1 MKNTYKILL
10 ITIMLLAIILAFAA
24 CNDDDVKTS
33 LDNPTNIAAS
43 GSTISWSAVDGATS
57 YDIIVKDAEA
67 KNTENTYYNLDLTEI
82 GSYLIKIRAV
92 GKNSQGTVIY
102 SDYVEYT
109 FVKSDK
115 LATPTV
121 TVNDKLA
128 TWASV
133 ENAASYN
140 VRVVDS
146 SSTELYSGTQSELS
160 YSFDNEKYT
169 SVGKYTIQVKAIP
182 EATKS
187 EYANS
192 DAGLGYYIV
201 TSKLSAPSISS
212 VSSTAVRWTSI
223 SGISSYKL
231 YLYEDD
237 GTLVSTYTTT
247 SNSYAFSYMKLD
259 NYGKYYCRVQA
270 IGDGEVYLDS
280 EVGERVPAYDLLV
293 IPTIDETTVD
303 LYQDA
308 SGTWKL
314 KFEVENTNK
323 LSSITITL
331 TTTKADSSS
340 SMSAIEKTLEMI
352 QGESE
357 YTIVSDADFNAA
369 LTYYVKNTSASG
381 YIKNT
386 KPYDAL
392 QTYFTFDGVE
402 FKKATVSALS
412 SVIEYYV
419 KVGNPGA
426 DYYEEAKGAVSYT
439 EVNKDTAAFNTRNNY
454 YTKEAD
460 VYTLVT
466 STYVD
471 KGDFAA
477 LNPQDTTSVYLKDN
491 GDGTYTKLGTY
502 TQIEDETLAHYWVY
516 KSFTAFDSNTT
527 YYTASYEEFGSADY
541 SADTFYK
548 LVKTTFDTSID
559 DLFFEVDT
567 SGNYTY
573 KKTDIAYYGRIFDI
587 TVSATGI
594 KDSIITG
601 KSIDVDGNYISFRHP
616 NKVDK
621 DLAWTASPLQGYF
634 KTEAE
639 YTAFVTE
646 YDDYYAVESIGDLQY
661 MQYDNDGAKY
671 VLMQDLDAEG
681 YYWAPIDSFT
691 DSILDGNNHKISNIV
706 YARIDGRAEALI
718 SESSGASILDL
729 YIVDAS
735 NEADATEYC
744 AGIIGDAYDTQ
755 IKNCYVKAKFSTATS
770 AGGIIAKGKMVYITN
785 CQTLITIENVAI
797 SAGIAAYGE
806 DLELKGCIASGSID
820 VDDVYFS
827 LGDFDAMSNNAHL
840 EDYHRIYILQDS
852 KYVYVG
858 EFRDKDTVDF
868 KDDDGEYYEEYFL
881 RITELSEGVVAA
893 GLVSG
898 LEGGSIDNSIAQVSI
913 TIDAPTMPAY
923 AGGAV
928 AMANHCTI
936 TNTFAG
942 NKYSK
947 NNPDRMNIVVNGLH
961 TIVGGFVGETVD
973 ATIDNCY
980 TTIRVSAKENLGG
993 FVGKCSDDLNN
1004 TGSQITNCY
1013 STGGVADQISTNKGY
1028 FVGYMYD
1035 THTTITNC
1043 YIYDWEHA
1051 TVHDD
1056 HATTAASL
1064 DAIKTAINEAK
1075 AGSLATI
1082 TGYLEPTLIDVA
1094 YASAYTDSIK
1104 ASGKINVKA
1113 YLAVYDST
1121 TQETTIID
1129 MYADEEKVDQI
1140 VIGDKSAK
1148 GTILVVL
1155 QQKVDENNDGVDDGT
1170 GARVVIYITVS

>member
-1 MKNTYKILL
+1 
-10 ITIMLLAIILAFAA
+10 
-24 CNDDDVKTS
+24 
-33 LDNPTNIAAS
+33 
-43 GSTISWSAVDGATS
+43 
-57 YDIIVKDAEA
+57 
-67 KNTENTYYNLDLTEI
+67 
-82 GSYLIKIRAV
+82 
-92 GKNSQGTVIY
+92 
-102 SDYVEYT
+102 
-109 FVKSDK
+109 
-115 LATPTV
+115 
-121 TVNDKLA
+121 
-128 TWASV
+128 
-133 ENAASYN
+133 
-140 VRVVDS
+140 
-146 SSTELYSGTQSELS
+146 
-160 YSFDNEKYT
+160 
-169 SVGKYTIQVKAIP
+169 
-182 EATKS
+182 
-187 EYANS
+187 
-192 DAGLGYYIV
+192 
-201 TSKLSAPSISS
+201 
-212 VSSTAVRWTSI
+212 
-223 SGISSYKL
+223 
-231 YLYEDD
+231 
-237 GTLVSTYTTT
+237 
-247 SNSYAFSYMKLD
+247 
-259 NYGKYYCRVQA
+259 
-270 IGDGEVYLDS
+270 EVYLDS

-323 LSSITITL
+323 LSSITIAL

-392 QTYFTFDGVE
+392 QTYYTFDGVE

-471 KGDFAA
+471 KGNFAA

-601 KSIDVDGNYISFRHP
+601 KSVDLYENYISYRHP

-621 DLAWTASPLQGYF
+621 NLAWTASPLQGYF

-646 YDDYYAVESIGDLQY
+646 YDGYYAVESIGDLQY
-661 MQYDNDGAKY
+661 MQIDYDGAKY

-681 YYWAPIDSFT
+681 YYWAPIELFEN
-691 DSILDGNNHKISNIV
+691 SILDGNNHKISNIV
-706 YARIDGRAEALI
+706 YASREHCAESLI
-718 SESSGASILDL
+718 SESDGVSILDL

-744 AGIIGDAYDTQ
+744 AGIVAVAKNTQ
-755 IKNCYVKAKFSTATS
+755 ITNCYVKAKFSTAMV
-770 AGGIIAKGKMVYITN
+770 AAGIIADAKMVSITN
-785 CQTLITIENVAI
+785 CQTLITIENVSL
-797 SAGIAAYGE
+797 SAGIVASAE
-806 DLELKGCIASGSID
+806 DTTLKGCIASGSID
-820 VDDVYFS
+820 VNDTYISV
-827 LGDFDAMSNNAHL
+827 GDFDTMSNNGNID
-840 EDYHRIYILQDS
+840 DYCRIYVLQDS
-852 KYVYVG
+852 KYVFVG
-858 EFRDKDTVDF
+858 EYKDKDTADF
-868 KDDDGEYYEEYFL
+868 KDEDDEYYEEYFL
-881 RITELSEGVVAA
+881 RITEMSEGVAA
-893 GLVSG
+893 GGLVG
-898 LEGGSIDNSIAQVSI
+898 VQTRGSIYNSIAQVSI

-928 AMANHCTI
+928 ALARSTTI
-936 TNTFAG
+936 SNTFAG

-947 NNPDRMNIVVNGLH
+947 NNPDRMNIVVNGLQ
-961 TIVGGFVGETVD
+961 TVVGGFVGETKGSI
-973 ATIDNCY
+973 IDNCY

-993 FVGKCSDDLNN
+993 FVGRCSDGL

-1013 STGGVADQISTNKGY
+1013 STGGVADQIAEKKGY
-1028 FVGYMYD
+1028 FVGNKLD
-1035 THTTITNC
+1035 ANTTITNC

-1056 HATTAASL
+1056 YATTAASL

-1082 TGYLEPTLIDVA
+1082 TGYAEPTLIDVA

-1148 GTILVVL
+1148 GTVLIVL